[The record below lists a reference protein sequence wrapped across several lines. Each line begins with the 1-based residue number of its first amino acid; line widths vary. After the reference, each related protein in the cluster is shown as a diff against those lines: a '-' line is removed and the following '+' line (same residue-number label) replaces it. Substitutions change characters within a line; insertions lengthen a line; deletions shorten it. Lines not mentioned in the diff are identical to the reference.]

1 MGQTRNKNKQIR
13 EMENNIS
20 IPQCRNGFTN
30 VLRFFQSKRYF
41 NQSIQLKIKVNIKL
55 QVTKM

>member
-13 EMENNIS
+13 EMENNIA
-20 IPQCRNGFTN
+20 IPQCRNRFTN

-41 NQSIQLKIKVNIKL
+41 NQSIQLKIKDNIKL